1 MAEMLRVWAEGKM
14 SEASRLTL
22 ASFHQTCGRDVIEKL
37 RREVERIES
46 INDPGVTGDHVI
58 NAFWTA
64 WHVHHWM
71 WDAIS
76 DKPDLRLAVL
86 KYRGIERYTIE
97 DHETFGAVLASRFV
111 PLKICR
117 MIATSSRYVHVSS
130 TDEQAKSVDEQA
142 KMSVAS
148 IGGSE
153 NLPRSKPMIIVM
165 GRPVA
170 ARRLLMEVDDY
181 WVTMILECG
190 LE

>member
-1 MAEMLRVWAEGKM
+1 M

-22 ASFHQTCGRDVIEKL
+22 VTFHQTSGRDVIEKL

-46 INDPGVTGDHVI
+46 CDDPGSVGDHVI

-71 WDAIS
+71 WDVMS
-76 DKPDLRLAVL
+76 DKPDLKLAVL
-86 KYRGIERYTIE
+86 KFRGIERYTIE
-97 DHETFGAVLASRFV
+97 DHERFGTVLASRFV

-117 MIATSSRYVHVSS
+117 MIGTSSRYVHVSS
-130 TDEQAKSVDEQA
+130 TNEQSISTDEQA

-148 IGGSE
+148 LAANANSV
-153 NLPRSKPMIIVM
+153 RSKPMIVVM
-165 GRPVA
+165 GRTVA
-170 ARRLLMEVDDY
+170 ARRLLEDVDDY
-181 WVTMILECG
+181 WVTMILNCG